1 MTELPVRAV
10 YFDAVG
16 TLIHPEPA
24 AARVYAEAGRR
35 HGSRLELAEIGHRFH
50 EAFLRQENVDRLA
63 GWRTGASRELD
74 RWRTIVYE
82 VLHDA
87 LDKEACFRELYEHFA
102 RPTSWQVAED
112 SCRLV
117 GALTERG
124 YLVGLASNF
133 DERLRHVIAGK
144 PYLGHFTNV
153 VISSE
158 VGWRK
163 PSPHF
168 FDAVCRQVG
177 LSPEQILFVGDDRDN
192 DYLGALA
199 HGCRAVLLHPA
210 RPDEGTIQRILALG
224 ELPGLIDQS

>member
-1 MTELPVRAV
+1 MTEFLIRAV

-24 AARVYAEAGRR
+24 AAPVYAAVGRR
-35 HGSRLELAEIGHRFH
+35 HGSRLELAQIRQAFH
-50 EAFLRQENVDRLA
+50 EACLRQENVDRLA
-63 GWRTGASRELD
+63 GWRTGATRELA
-74 RWRTIVYE
+74 RWRTIVFE
-82 VLHDA
+82 VLHDV
-87 LDKEACFRELYEHFA
+87 LDKEACFRELYDHFA
-102 RPTSWQVAED
+102 RPTSWQTTED

-117 GALTERG
+117 AALTERG

-133 DERLRHVIAGK
+133 DERLRRVLAAQPK
-144 PYLGHFTNV
+144 LGNLTNL

-168 FDAVCRQVG
+168 FDAVCRQAG
-177 LSPEQILFVGDDRDN
+177 ISPEQVLFVGDDRDN

-199 HGCRAVLLHPA
+199 HGCKAVLFDPTGRGEA
-210 RPDEGTIQRILALG
+210 TMRRIRALG